1 MFLFSWDVYGAG
13 YFIYAT
19 ALGGVW
25 VFASS
30 LCKYSFEMRNNLQ
43 NGLCKCFICF
53 SFFLNVLFMS
63 LYDGIN
69 IAIALF
75 GQ

>member
-1 MFLFSWDVYGAG
+1 MGRGTLFMPQHLGVCGFSLHLFAN
-13 YFIYAT
+13 IHLKCAT
-19 ALGGVW
+19 
-25 VFASS
+25 
-30 LCKYSFEMRNNLQ
+30 
-43 NGLCKCFICF
+43 ICRMDCANVLYVLD
-53 SFFLNVLFMS
+53 FLNVLFMS